1 MKKSAMRFP
10 NNNKIFVVIL
20 TLINVTFVAACLYSN
35 NGKWEVD
42 QKWLGSSAENKELTD
57 NSSMTLDF
65 TYEDAVGDYRFFS
78 SLLDESYPFCSV
90 VERRYGVKI
99 SDIES
104 KFFTGLNEHQ
114 KDMSIEIFTEL
125 LDETVRSFQSV
136 GGICLVDSRL
146 YKDYLESYQDI
157 LSDDTL

>member
-136 GGICLVDSRL
+136 GGICLVDSM
-146 YKDYLESYQDI
+146 
-157 LSDDTL
+157 SDDTL